1 MIIKKFNESL
11 NETYYKC
18 ECGSDTF
25 IRVYNVWNEI
35 IKVKVTEENGEEFWD
50 VEELGKE
57 KDHLYGYMCAECR
70 QDNAELN
77 DGL

>member
-70 QDNAELN
+70 KDNAELN

>member
-1 MIIKKFNESL
+1 MGI
-11 NETYYKC
+11 YYKC

-25 IRVYNVWNEI
+25 VRVFNVWNEKV
-35 IKVKVTEENGEEFWD
+35 KVKVTVEEDEEFWD

-57 KDHLYGYMCAECR
+57 KDHLVGFICAECR
-70 QDNAELN
+70 EDAQELN

>member
-1 MIIKKFNESL
+1 MN
-11 NETYYKC
+11 YYKC

-25 IRVYNVWNEI
+25 VRMYNVWNEK
-35 IKVKVTEENGEEFWD
+35 IKVEVSEHNGEELWD

-57 KDHLYGYMCAECR
+57 KDHLVGYICSECR
-70 QDNAELN
+70 QKAQELN

>member
-1 MIIKKFNESL
+1 MNHLRKFNEDVK
-11 NETYYKC
+11 NYFRC

-25 IRVYNVWNEI
+25 IRVYNVWNEK
-35 IKVKVTEENGEEFWD
+35 IKVEVSIQNGEEYWD

-57 KDHLYGYMCAECR
+57 KDHLYGYICAECR
-70 QDNAELN
+70 RDNDELN

>member
-1 MIIKKFNESL
+1 MIIKKFNENL
-11 NETYYKC
+11 NETYFKC

-25 IRVYNVWNEI
+25 IRLYNVWNEK

-50 VEELGKE
+50 IEELGKE
-57 KDHLYGYMCAECR
+57 KDHLYGYICAECR
-70 QDNAELN
+70 QDNDELN

>member
-1 MIIKKFNESL
+1 MD
-11 NETYYKC
+11 YYKC

-25 IRVYNVWNEI
+25 VRMYNVWNEK
-35 IKVKVTEENGEEFWD
+35 IKVEVSEHNGEECWD

-57 KDHLYGYMCAECR
+57 KDHLVGYICSECR
-70 QDNAELN
+70 QSAQELN